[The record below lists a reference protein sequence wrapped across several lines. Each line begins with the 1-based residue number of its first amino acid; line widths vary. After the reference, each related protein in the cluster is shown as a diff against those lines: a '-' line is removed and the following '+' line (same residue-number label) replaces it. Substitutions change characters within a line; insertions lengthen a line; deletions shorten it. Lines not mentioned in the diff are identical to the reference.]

1 MNTRVLVSEMKE
13 RLTKIS
19 SIFCLGLLILIST
32 PALIAKGDPDA
43 GQEKAIVCA
52 ACHGQDGNSINP
64 DWPSLAGQHEKYLI
78 QSITAYKNQTR
89 KNIIMYPLAM
99 SLSDQDIEDL
109 AAFYNSQKPTSQPYD
124 KDLAKLGES
133 IYRGGTVNGVAAC
146 IACHGPNGKGNPGAG
161 YPILAGQHAAYTV
174 IALKEY
180 ANGNRQAGLNNMMQ
194 TIAPRMTDNEM
205 NAVAEYIQALGR

>member
-19 SIFCLGLLILIST
+19 SIFCLVLLILIST

-78 QSITAYKNQTR
+78 
-89 KNIIMYPLAM
+89 L
-99 SLSDQDIEDL
+99 SLIH
-109 AAFYNSQKPTSQPYD
+109 
-124 KDLAKLGES
+124 
-133 IYRGGTVNGVAAC
+133 I
-146 IACHGPNGKGNPGAG
+146 
-161 YPILAGQHAAYTV
+161 
-174 IALKEY
+174 
-180 ANGNRQAGLNNMMQ
+180 
-194 TIAPRMTDNEM
+194 
-205 NAVAEYIQALGR
+205 